1 VPPIALYVDR
11 VPTQFPSQI
20 KMSTDEA
27 STEENSTAIFSSGET
42 PTESMEELTTRHKK
56 ELKVFEGEKRAA
68 MKTAKGK
75 GKKAK
80 SAIKDA
86 EFKYEGLERDLK
98 ERHRLE
104 LDALEKLLND
114 VSISKDEV
122 GTIENA
128 GTPNDLDAN
137 NDEYSRQKEETQTSA
152 ANDSDTITA
161 NNEENS
167 EDMKRQKALAKKL
180 KKKNQARQKVI
191 DRQNRIAEENANAG
205 PSRREMETD
214 ALVAMYLKP
223 RSLSVEEVEADG
235 HCLYRAV
242 AKQCAR
248 VALEGV
254 GDGKD
259 YAKLRSICA
268 NVLLGPNRGEYEP
281 FAEFGDGH
289 DGHHSSGGDH
299 PATYEEYVEKVRSS
313 AVWGGQLELRALSE
327 GLHCP
332 IVVFS
337 AEGPPLTMGAEYYGS
352 EIESGD
358 CNWGSKKALLLSFHR
373 HYYALGE
380 HYNSVVPENAS

>member
-1 VPPIALYVDR
+1 
-11 VPTQFPSQI
+11 
-20 KMSTDEA
+20 MSTNEA
-27 STEENSTAIFSSGET
+27 STEENATANVSSSGET
-42 PTESMEELTTRHKK
+42 PTESMEELSTRHKK
-56 ELKVFEGEKRAA
+56 ELKAFEGEKRAA
-68 MKTAKGK
+68 MKNAKGK

-104 LDALEKLLND
+104 LDALEKLLNG
-114 VSISKDEV
+114 VSISEDK
-122 GTIENA
+122 A
-128 GTPNDLDAN
+128 GTSENGETSKVLDAN
-137 NDEYSRQKEETQTSA
+137 NDESSKQEKDTQTSA
-152 ANDSDTITA
+152 ANNSDTTTVNI
-161 NNEENS
+161 EENS

-180 KKKNQARQKVI
+180 KKKNQARQKEI

-214 ALVAMYLKP
+214 ALVALYLKP
-223 RSLSVEEVEADG
+223 RSLTVEEVEADG

-242 AKQCAR
+242 ARQCAR

-268 NVLLGPNRGEYEP
+268 DVLLGPNRGEYEP

-299 PATYEEYVEKVRSS
+299 PATFEEYVEKVRSS

-337 AEGPPLTMGAEYYGS
+337 AEGPPLTMGAEYYDS
-352 EIESGD
+352 ENESGD
-358 CNWGSKKALLLSFHR
+358 TNWGSKKALLLSFHR